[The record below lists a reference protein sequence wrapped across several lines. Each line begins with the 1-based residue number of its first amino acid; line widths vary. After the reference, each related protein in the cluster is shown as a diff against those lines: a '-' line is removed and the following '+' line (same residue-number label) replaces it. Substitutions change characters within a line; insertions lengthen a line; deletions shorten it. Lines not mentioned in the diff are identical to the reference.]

1 MADSTT
7 DCLKTC
13 LFPRWS
19 FFNSFALCLERL
31 APARITFPC
40 AWLGL
45 FLFLVHCVLHSSW
58 NDLLSPPWQTPHSF
72 KILRYSHGSE
82 LAEGNLVK
90 LLTQFHLPESCISPH
105 FDISSCYDFL
115 HFKKKYFWI
124 PSPYQSYKVPFLRV
138 TRRTFKIREAVTC
151 SRSHNLWL
159 ILNR

>member
-7 DCLKTC
+7 DCLKTF

-19 FFNSFALCLERL
+19 FFNSFALCLELL

-40 AWLGL
+40 AWLGS
-45 FLFLVHCVLHSSW
+45 FLFLVHCILHSSW
-58 NDLLSPPWQTPHSF
+58 NDLLSLPWQTPHSF

-105 FDISSCYDFL
+105 FDIFSCYDFPHFFFYIFGFFLPIRAIKFHFLGL
-115 HFKKKYFWI
+115 HGGH
-124 PSPYQSYKVPFLRV
+124 
-138 TRRTFKIREAVTC
+138 
-151 SRSHNLWL
+151 SRSERLSLAQGHTIYGWF
-159 ILNR
+159 